1 MESLTIYFDGA
12 SRGNPGKA
20 GAGTA
25 FFGLA
30 NEKITKTKYLGIA
43 TNNQAEYTALIL
55 GLSILKDYL
64 SKNNI
69 PTGKMLECYVK
80 GDSNLVIRQ
89 LNGEYKVRNQNILPL
104 YNQAVSLIEGIK
116 ILYPNIKFRYVHI
129 PREQNVKADS
139 LANQAIDEKRS

>member
-69 PTGKMLECYVK
+69 PTGKMLECYV
-80 GDSNLVIRQ
+80 
-89 LNGEYKVRNQNILPL
+89 
-104 YNQAVSLIEGIK
+104 
-116 ILYPNIKFRYVHI
+116 
-129 PREQNVKADS
+129 
-139 LANQAIDEKRS
+139 